1 MKYPLQLD
9 EFLRSDKIRPID
21 KLGVFKGK
29 DPSNPLYVF
38 QMSSFDKDLRE
49 TISKV
54 LIKDTKNDISKAVTL
69 FDQILICDQ
78 NRSLKCRHVR
88 SLEKKLLNDSLLN
101 VQKKNIA
108 KDSNTQKQGLI
119 VVSPLPQHV
128 NRSTSVPENFKEL
141 AGKSLDYKPSNILIP
156 ELRSQLLENFPDYTT
171 VIDHL
176 LRTPAQLTSNGQF
189 QFQPTVLV
197 GPPGCGK
204 SSLLRALVRLCG
216 QKERTL
222 NLAGSSSNAEH
233 ALIGVSSGFAS
244 SKPSMIV
251 EAIAADN
258 IANPMFI
265 FDELDKVRPTQN
277 TDIHAHLLA
286 LLEPEESKNWYDA
299 YLQTSLNLS
308 ACSFLFSANE
318 TATIPKPLLSR
329 LNVIHMPNLSVKYL
343 ERYIQNTIEQLS
355 NDVGLDKRFFSLNS
369 LEIGVLEENWGK
381 HKCLRTLKR
390 QIQFLIEEK
399 NTSLLQSQCH

>member
-1 MKYPLQLD
+1 MKYPLKLD
-9 EFLRSDKIRPID
+9 ELLSSNKIVPLD
-21 KLGVFKGK
+21 KLGVFTGK

-38 QMSSFDKDLRE
+38 QMSSFDRDLQE

-54 LIKDTKNDISKAVTL
+54 LLKDTDNDISKVVTL

-78 NRSLKCRHVR
+78 NRHLKCRHLR
-88 SLEKKLLNDSLLN
+88 TLEKKLLHDCLLDL
-101 VQKKNIA
+101 QKKNIA

-141 AGKSLDYKPSNILIP
+141 AGKSLGFKTSNIPIP
-156 ELRSQLLENFPDYTT
+156 ELRSQLIEKFPDYKN
-171 VIDHL
+171 VIDQL
-176 LRTPAQLTSNGQF
+176 LRTPAQFTYNGQF

-258 IANPMFI
+258 IANPIFI

-286 LLEPEESKNWYDA
+286 LLEPGESKNLYDA

-308 ACSFLFSANE
+308 ACSFLFSAND
-318 TATIPKPLLSR
+318 TVTIPKPLLSR
-329 LNVIHMPNLSVKYL
+329 LNVIQMPDLSLKYL
-343 ERYIQNTIEQLS
+343 DRYIKNTIEQLS
-355 NDVGLDKRFFSLNS
+355 NDTNLDEHFFSLNS
-369 LEIGVLEENWGK
+369 SEISVLKENWGE

-390 QIQFLIEEK
+390 QIQFLMVEK
-399 NTSLLQSQCH
+399 NASLLQSRFH